1 LEYSE
6 ALDVGT
12 LLHNLLFSYQKAA
25 TDVLGESQEVFYH
38 PTIDILLKIEED
50 AKLQII
56 TAKSLDEALNNFSI
70 FLKKSGVMNDF
81 IIKKDNNEVY
91 TVTVQ
96 KCLWANRIHRMLKPA
111 DVICPW
117 ALIATAIIQKYKGM
131 RLEETKST
139 YLENG
144 SETTIRPLKFGFSKE
159 EAIKLAT
166 T

>member
-1 LEYSE
+1 MEYSE
-6 ALDVGT
+6 ALDVAT
-12 LLHNLLFSYQKAA
+12 LLHNLFFSYQKAA
-25 TDVLGESQEVFYH
+25 TDILAESQEVFYH

-50 AKLQII
+50 AKLKII

-70 FLKKSGVMNDF
+70 FLKKTGVMNDF
-81 IIKKDNNEVY
+81 SVKKDDEVY
-91 TVTVQ
+91 IVTVQ
-96 KCLWANRIHRMLKPA
+96 KCLWANRIHRMLKPT

-117 ALIATAIIQKYKGM
+117 ALIATAIIQKFKGM

-144 SETTIRPLKFGFSKE
+144 SETTLRPLKFGFSKE

-166 T
+166 E

>member
-1 LEYSE
+1 MEYTE

-25 TDVLGESQEVFYH
+25 TGVLGEGQEVFYH

-50 AKLQII
+50 TKLKII
-56 TAKSLDEALNNFSI
+56 NAKSLDDALNNFAV
-70 FLKKSGVMNDF
+70 FLKKSGVMKDF
-81 IIKKDNNEVY
+81 SINKDNDGTY
-91 TVTVQ
+91 IVTVHE
-96 KCLWANRIHRMLKPA
+96 CLWANRIHKMLKPS

-117 ALIATAIIQKYKGM
+117 ALIATAITQKFKEI

-159 EAIKLAT
+159 EAIKLAST
-166 T
+166 